1 MHERI
6 KTNLEVH
13 VSKQKKENNNKLLAE
28 NRKARYDYHIEDTI
42 EAGIILEGSEVK
54 SLRMQG
60 GASIAESH
68 AGVKRSSDHHDTL
81 YLFNANIPEYKMS
94 NQFNH
99 EPRRPRP
106 LLIKKREFNRLSAA
120 IKRQG
125 ITLVPLKLYFN
136 EKGLVKLLIGL
147 AKGKKQADKRET
159 EKQRD
164 WSRQKNRLLK
174 HGG

>member
-1 MHERI
+1 MAKKDQ
-6 KTNLEVH
+6 KTD
-13 VSKQKKENNNKLLAE
+13 NNKLLAE
-28 NRKARYDYHIEDTI
+28 NSKASHDYFIEDTL
-42 EAGIILEGSEVK
+42 EAGIMLEGSEVK

-68 AGVKRSSDHHDTL
+68 AGEKQGTL

-99 EPRRPRP
+99 EPRRPRQ
-106 LLIKKREFNRLSAA
+106 LLIKKREFNKVSAA
-120 IKRQG
+120 ISRQG

-136 EKGLVKLLIGL
+136 ERGLVKVLIGL
-147 AKGKKQADKRET
+147 AKGKKKVDKRET
-159 EKQRD
+159 EKNRD
-164 WSRQKNRLLK
+164 WSRQKERLMK